1 MRSSTIVR
9 AAGAAATVVLSV
21 VGLVALLP
29 YSASAAGDVASTS
42 SVLAPD
48 MPQAI
53 AEPGA
58 PPVPAGWIVSPGT
71 KSGTPTL
78 DSVVGVSAPHLT
90 HTAVVRGTRATYQW
104 MLDGRPVSGETDPT
118 TVPGPEALGRRLTLD
133 IAFTAPGYAPR
144 AGTFHFGVVAL
155 RAVPAGWVSAS
166 PRVDGPARFG
176 RALTVR
182 GPALTHTAIAS
193 GATVHYRWFVDGV
206 AAPGATGP
214 TWTPNQAGDLVV
226 GVTVAKPGWKP
237 LAFTLRLGWII

>member
-21 VGLVALLP
+21 AGLVALLP
-29 YSASAAGDVASTS
+29 HSASAAGVVASTS

-71 KSGTPTL
+71 ESGTPTL